1 MVTNFCRP
9 QGNRE
14 GNKIRFSLARFIIFL
29 FILLAAGCFVINGQA
44 QPPPK
49 PGQAVNHGK
58 IKPQAGKSEVSGKVA
73 EVHQKV
79 KEIAHPVY
87 AYVNKQTSRLLGTWV
102 NQPIWN
108 KITWFSLFFFLFLLI
123 FVFLFERLLH
133 ALNRRF
139 LPKVPSPR
147 DALPWLEILAWSL
160 IAPLSLLIWIFGTY
174 GALYPILIHFP
185 AADNVILRI
194 AGVAGIFTVIW
205 FIYRLIGILDLRLQD
220 VAAARQTTLDSLLA
234 SLFRAGRQP
243 LRLLFGI
250 ILVRLSFPLMA
261 GPRELFVILD
271 YACTLA
277 SIASVAWLIIA
288 ATNIPVEL
296 VTSHYDIE
304 AKDNLEAR
312 KIHTQIRFFARL
324 VKITVVV
331 VALAFML
338 MIFPAVRHVGISI
351 LASAG
356 VMGIIA
362 GLAAQRSIA
371 NILVGIQIAVT
382 QPFRVEDV
390 VVVEGEWGW
399 IEEIT
404 ATYVV
409 VRIWDLRRLVL
420 PIIYFTEKPFQNWT
434 RTSADLLG
442 TVFLYV
448 DYTVPIEA
456 IRQELH
462 RILQA
467 SSYWDKKAWGLQ
479 VTDTSE
485 RTVTLRALM
494 SAADSPSAWNL
505 RCEVR
510 EKLVTYLQEHYP
522 AALPKIRGELT
533 QPDLAEGKE
542 IPGKEQI
549 DE

>member
-1 MVTNFCRP
+1 MELHR
-9 QGNRE
+9 
-14 GNKIRFSLARFIIFL
+14 KIGA
-29 FILLAAGCFVINGQA
+29 
-44 QPPPK
+44 
-49 PGQAVNHGK
+49 
-58 IKPQAGKSEVSGKVA
+58 
-73 EVHQKV
+73 
-79 KEIAHPVY
+79 IAHPVY
-87 AYVNKQTSRLLGTWV
+87 AYVDKQASRLLGKWV
-102 NQPIWN
+102 NRPIIN
-108 KITWFSLFFFLFLLI
+108 KITWFSLFFFLSLLI
-123 FVFLFERLLH
+123 LVFLFERLLH
-133 ALNRRF
+133 ALNCRF
-139 LPKVPSPR
+139 LPKVTSPVT
-147 DALPWLEILAWSL
+147 ALPWPEILVRSL

-174 GALYPILIHFP
+174 GALYPIFVHFP
-185 AADNVILRI
+185 AANDVILRL

-205 FIYRLIGILDLRLQD
+205 FIYRLIGMLDLRLQE
-220 VAAARQTTLDSLLA
+220 VAAARQSTVDSLLA
-234 SLFRAGRQP
+234 SLVRAGRQP

-250 ILVRLSFPLMA
+250 VLVRLAFPLMA

-271 YACTLA
+271 YACALA
-277 SIASVAWLIIA
+277 SIASVAWLLIA
-288 ATNIPVEL
+288 ATDIPVEL

-312 KIHTQIRFFARL
+312 KVHTQIRFFGKL

-338 MIFPAVRHVGISI
+338 MMFPAVRHVGISI

-382 QPFRVEDV
+382 QPFRVDDV

-448 DYTVPIEA
+448 DYTVPVEA
-456 IRQELH
+456 IRQELQ

-467 SSYWDKKAWGLQ
+467 SSYWDGKAWGLQ
-479 VTDTSE
+479 VTDISE

-494 SAADSPSAWNL
+494 SAADSPTAWNL

-533 QPDLAEGKE
+533 APDLPEGKKL
-542 IPGKEQI
+542 PGKE
-549 DE
+549 